1 MVIQWFQVAH
11 TLVFPARLREL
22 SDVAKMQVEA
32 LEARQQYRDKEVESL
47 RMQILDYQVKFN
59 LY

>member
-1 MVIQWFQVAH
+1 MVSSDTIR
-11 TLVFPARLREL
+11 VFPARLREL
-22 SDVAKMQVEA
+22 SDVARMQVEA

>member
-1 MVIQWFQVAH
+1 
-11 TLVFPARLREL
+11 LREL

-47 RMQILDYQVKFN
+47 RIQILDYQVKFS